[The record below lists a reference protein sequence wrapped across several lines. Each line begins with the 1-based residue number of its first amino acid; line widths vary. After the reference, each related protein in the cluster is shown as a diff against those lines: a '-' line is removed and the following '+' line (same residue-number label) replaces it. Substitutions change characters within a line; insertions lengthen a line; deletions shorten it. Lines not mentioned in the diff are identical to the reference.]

1 MIKNSVKFILVI
13 FIIILISLYF
23 DYQKFLNTPLNI
35 NASFI
40 FTIDS
45 GSSFKDLNKKIESY
59 HILNKPYY
67 FEFYARHTGYA
78 KKIQSGEYQ
87 LSPGL
92 TPTEII
98 NMFVSGNVVQYSITL
113 VEGWT
118 YSDIFAEIYSNKIL
132 VKKLKYSSQEA
143 VCKSLKSPDHY
154 GTHFRRSHPDFDIH
168 SCKTELR
175 AYPEIRVGYNV
186 DGLFFPDTYY
196 FTRGA
201 SDIEILD
208 RAHSRLVNIL
218 EMEWETR
225 DIDLP
230 YKDSYEALIMASIIE
245 KETALAAE
253 RSKISGVFVRRLKN
267 NMKLQTDPTVIYAM
281 GEKYDGNIRKK
292 DLNINSS
299 YNTYRYKG
307 LPPTPIAL
315 AGREAIHAALHPEND
330 DALYFVAKKDGSH
343 YFSKTLDEH
352 NEAVQKYQL
361 NK

>member
-1 MIKNSVKFILVI
+1 MIKNSIKFISVI
-13 FIIILISLYF
+13 FIVILISLYF
-23 DYQKFLNTPLNI
+23 DYQKFLNTSLNI
-35 NASFI
+35 NTSLI

-45 GSSFKDLNKKIESY
+45 GSSFKDLNKKLESY
-59 HILNKPYY
+59 HILDKLYY

-98 NMFVSGNVVQYSITL
+98 NMFVSGDVVQYSITL

-143 VCKSLKSPDHY
+143 ACKSLWPRY
-154 GTHFRRSHPDFDIH
+154 GHFYPCKFNINSHIEKKAH
-168 SCKTELR
+168 
-175 AYPEIRVGYNV
+175 YNV
-186 DGLFFPDTYY
+186 EGAFFPDTYY
-196 FTRGA
+196 FTKGT
-201 SDIEILD
+201 SDIELLD

-218 EMEWETR
+218 EMEWEAR
-225 DIDLP
+225 DTDLP

-245 KETALAAE
+245 KETALVAE

-292 DLNINSS
+292 DLNIDSS

-343 YFSKTLDEH
+343 HFSKTLDEH